1 MTELFVADYL
11 ERFHN
16 CLQVFQEKHKNFR
29 TFKKK
34 KKRKCQKVDPP
45 ENVLV
50 VKANSDCKS

>member
-34 KKRKCQKVDPP
+34 KKKEVPKSGSSRKCTGSQGQ
-45 ENVLV
+45 
-50 VKANSDCKS
+50 